1 MTHFFFIGFCVAIGA
16 VSGFLG
22 GLLGIGGGVVIVPAL
37 IIVLDE
43 MAFLPPE
50 QVTAVAVATSL
61 CCVLLTSLSAAIT
74 QVRAKMVDW
83 IIVRRWAPFL
93 ILGSY
98 LAGWIAT
105 TLPLI
110 FFRGFIG
117 LFLLFVAF
125 VMLTSWKPGP
135 HRRAPGL
142 FPSVLLGIG
151 GGLVSGIAGIGG
163 GNVVVPTLIYF
174 NTPVHRATA
183 TSSTLGVPIALA
195 GTLGYVS
202 VGLGQD
208 LGPGMLGYIYLP
220 GFFAIM
226 TAAVVMA
233 PVGVKVAH
241 RVHAQPLRRAFGIL
255 LVLVSSRML
264 YTAFAV

>member
-1 MTHFFFIGFCVAIGA
+1 MNHFFFIGSCVAVGA

-37 IIVLDE
+37 IILLDLL
-43 MAFLPPE
+43 AFLPADD
-50 QVTAVAVATSL
+50 VTAVAVATSL
-61 CCVLLTSLSAAIT
+61 SCVLFTSLSAAVT
-74 QVRAKMVDW
+74 QIRARMVEW
-83 IIVRRWAPFL
+83 RIVRSWAPFL

-105 TLPLI
+105 ALPLLV
-110 FFRGFIG
+110 FRGFIG

-135 HRRAPGL
+135 HQRPPGVL
-142 FPSVLLGIG
+142 PSALLGLG
-151 GGLVSGIAGIGG
+151 GGVVSGIAGIGG
-163 GNVVVPTLIYF
+163 GNVIVPTLIYF

-195 GTLGYVS
+195 GTLGYIS
-202 VGLGQD
+202 VGLGQN
-208 LGPGMLGYIYLP
+208 LGPGMLGYVYLP
-220 GFFAIM
+220 GFLAIVA
-226 TAAVVMA
+226 TAVLMA
-233 PVGVKVAH
+233 PLGVRAAH
-241 RVHAQPLRRAFGIL
+241 RVAPQPLRRTFGVL

-264 YTAFAV
+264 YTALQG